1 MNELKGGGASDS
13 DSGQASEE
21 DDEEDAKGGQR
32 ATSNAKK
39 EKTAKRQVNGTS
51 RPGIQ
56 TLDQFSSRSSDNN
69 VFFSNVYLQ

>member
-1 MNELKGGGASDS
+1 MRELKGGGASDS

-21 DDEEDAKGGQR
+21 EDEEDAKPGQR
-32 ATSNAKK
+32 AASNAVK

-56 TLDQFSSRSSDNN
+56 TLDQSSSS
-69 VFFSNVYLQ
+69 SILTS

>member
-1 MNELKGGGASDS
+1 MKELKGGGASDS

-21 DDEEDAKGGQR
+21 DDEEDTKGGQR
-32 ATSNAKK
+32 AASNAVK

-51 RPGIQ
+51 HPGIQ
-56 TLDQFSSRSSDNN
+56 TLDQFIISGSSN